1 MTLIGDP
8 VKKFLS
14 KVKEYAAYAVE
25 RAVEAAGAA
34 GLSLLVADQS
44 NLLHANWQHVGE
56 VAVGAGLAS
65 LLSSLRAWTA
75 SGKKP
80 VDPAPAETPAPVA

>member
-1 MTLIGDP
+1 MN
-8 VKKFLS
+8 LS
-14 KVKEYAAYAVE
+14 KVKEYAQYAVE
-25 RAVEAAGAA
+25 RAIETGVSAGVAVLA
-34 GLSLLVADQS
+34 ADQTH
-44 NLLHANWQHVGE
+44 LLHANWERVGE
-56 VAVGAGLAS
+56 VALGAALAS